1 MWAIE
6 NTRFVC
12 VRISLEKIVHK
23 NVEDLYIYIYIFHFT
38 IAVYYVY
45 EVYILEN
52 RLVSS
57 FKYEYIYFHL
67 IF

>member
-12 VRISLEKIVHK
+12 VRISLENIVHK
-23 NVEDLYIYIYIFHFT
+23 NVEDWYIYVFHFT
-38 IAVYYVY
+38 IAVCYVY
-45 EVYILEN
+45 EVYVLEN
-52 RLVSS
+52 RIVSS